1 MAPSGKEVEKAE
13 TQRGVFAT
21 THWSV
26 VLAAGEAESPPA
38 AEALEKLCRTYWQ
51 PLYVYVRRRG
61 YGLEKAQ
68 DLTQSFFAHF
78 LEKKSFSLADP
89 ARGRFRT
96 FLLKSLQHFL
106 TDDWKRAHRLK
117 RGGGQVDIPW
127 DIHTADDHYAAELA
141 ETMTPERAYEERWAM
156 ALLEQ
161 VLCLMREDYATAGK
175 TRLFESLQEY
185 LWGIEDSAS
194 YAQIAQI
201 LAMTEGAV
209 RVAVHRLREQY
220 RERLRT
226 EVAHTVSNPN
236 EVDDE
241 LRYLIQVISGPR

>member
-1 MAPSGKEVEKAE
+1 MTPAGKETESAT
-13 TQRGVFAT
+13 TQSGVFAS

-26 VLAAGEAESPPA
+26 VLAAGQQESPSA
-38 AEALEKLCRTYWQ
+38 AEALEKLCRSYWQ
-51 PLYVYVRRRG
+51 PLYVYARRRG
-61 YGLEKAQ
+61 YSLEEAQ

-78 LEKKSFSLADP
+78 LEKKSFRLADP

-106 TDDWKRAHRLK
+106 TDDWKRNHRLK
-117 RGGGQVDIPW
+117 RGGGKIEIPW
-127 DIHTADDHYAAELA
+127 DIHTADDQYAAELA

-156 ALLEQ
+156 TLLEQ
-161 VLCLMREDYATAGK
+161 VLFLLRADYAKAGK
-175 TRLFESLQEY
+175 TRLFEVLQDF

-194 YAQIAQI
+194 YAQIAES
-201 LAMTEGAV
+201 LAMTEGAI
-209 RVAVHRLREQY
+209 RMAVHRLREHY
-220 RERLRT
+220 RQRLRA

-241 LRYLIQVISGPR
+241 LRYLIRVISEAG

>member
-1 MAPSGKEVEKAE
+1 MAPSGKESEKAE
-13 TQRGVFAT
+13 TKRGVFAT

-26 VLAAGEAESPPA
+26 VLAAGHGEFSRAT
-38 AEALEKLCRTYWQ
+38 EALEKLCRTYWQ

-61 YGLEKAQ
+61 YGLEEAQ

-78 LEKKSFSLADP
+78 LEKESFSLADP

-106 TDDWKRAHRLK
+106 TDNWKRDHRQK
-117 RGGGQVDIPW
+117 RGGGKVEIPW
-127 DIHTADDHYAAELA
+127 DIHTADDHDAVELA
-141 ETMTPERAYEERWAM
+141 ESMTPERVYEERWAM

-161 VLCLMREDYATAGK
+161 VLGFMRADYAKAGK
-175 TRLFESLQEY
+175 TRLFEALQDF
-185 LWGIEDSAS
+185 LWGVEKSGS
-194 YAQIAQI
+194 YGQIAEG
-201 LAMTEGAV
+201 LGMTQGAI

-220 RERLRT
+220 RERLRA
-226 EVAHTVSNPN
+226 EVAHTVSDPN

-241 LRYLIQVISGPR
+241 LRYLIQVISGAR